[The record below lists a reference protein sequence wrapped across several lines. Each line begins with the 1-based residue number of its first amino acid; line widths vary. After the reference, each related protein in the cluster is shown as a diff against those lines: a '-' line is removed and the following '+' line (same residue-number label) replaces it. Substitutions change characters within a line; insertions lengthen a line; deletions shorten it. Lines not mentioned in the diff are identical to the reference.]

1 MSIND
6 TIATKTAHLKKAP
19 FLVEMCDDY
28 PVVYDILWS
37 LSFNTSIQEELRSNS
52 SFMAKL
58 AKLRHESN
66 DLNVRRSVNGILWLL
81 DSNHGEDVVPSNGTE
96 KRFDIMISYSHKEQQ
111 ICKQV
116 YDELSRAGYRVW
128 VDFDQ
133 MHGNVI
139 DAMAQAIE
147 QSHAI
152 IICMSE
158 HYQRSN
164 FCRAEAQ
171 YAFQQKLKMVPILL
185 EKHFKPSG
193 WLSFLIGQVLYVD
206 FTKYEFCKATEML
219 FKELKSAHVHSS
231 MSIVAIVSSINP
243 LDQSSPPPSSMQ
255 LPSRQPVF
263 PKNIRDWTT
272 SHVHEWLLENN
283 LTQMARILSDVD
295 GLSLIYLSEHM
306 ISGEPQQILSLL
318 QQDSRLRTNEV
329 LSLVEVA
336 RFRSL
341 IEKQGIATMASVKLS
356 TKPDHTITDSDHSGY
371 CNIV

>member
-6 TIATKTAHLKKAP
+6 TIATKTAHLKKVS
-19 FLVEMCDDY
+19 FLGEISDHY
-28 PVVYDILWS
+28 PIVYDILWS
-37 LSFNTSIQEELRSNS
+37 LSFNTTIQEELRSNS

-81 DSNHGEDVVPSNGTE
+81 DLNHEEHIASSNGTG
-96 KRFDIMISYSHKEQQ
+96 KRFDVMISYSHKEQQ

-116 YDELSRAGYRVW
+116 YDELIRAGYRTW

-164 FCRAEAQ
+164 FCRAEAE
-171 YAFQQKLKMVPILL
+171 YAFRQKLKMVPILL
-185 EKHFKPSG
+185 ENHYKPSG
-193 WLSFLIGQVLYVD
+193 WLSFLISQLLYVD
-206 FTKYEFCKATEML
+206 FTKYEFSKATEML
-219 FKELKSAHVHSS
+219 FKELKLAHVHNST
-231 MSIVAIVSSINP
+231 SIVAIVSGINQS
-243 LDQSSPPPSSMQ
+243 DQPIPPPSSTQ
-255 LPSRQPVF
+255 LPSRRPIF

-306 ISGEPQQILSLL
+306 ISSEPQQILSLL

-341 IEKQGIATMASVKLS
+341 IEKQGIATMASVKLL
-356 TKPDHTITDSDHSGY
+356 TKPDHTVTDSDHFRY
-371 CNIV
+371 CNVL